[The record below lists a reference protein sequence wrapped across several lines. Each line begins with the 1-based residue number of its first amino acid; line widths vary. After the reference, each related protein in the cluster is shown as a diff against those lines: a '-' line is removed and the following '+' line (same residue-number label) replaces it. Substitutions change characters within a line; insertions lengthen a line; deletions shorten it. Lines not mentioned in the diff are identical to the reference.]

1 MARGE
6 QGEEV
11 PAQDAPQ
18 ASPQKK
24 IRYPLHLTADSRVKE
39 NHRPEKRTVVFS
51 CYLVGVLNQILVR
64 DRLVVHHAAYHK
76 VLVEKSDTPVTL
88 VMRE

>member
-24 IRYPLHLTADSRVKE
+24 IRYPLHLTADSRVK
-39 NHRPEKRTVVFS
+39 RKPPSSFQDGGFFMLS
-51 CYLVGVLNQILVR
+51 GWGI
-64 DRLVVHHAAYHK
+64 
-76 VLVEKSDTPVTL
+76 KSNTGQ
-88 VMRE
+88 R